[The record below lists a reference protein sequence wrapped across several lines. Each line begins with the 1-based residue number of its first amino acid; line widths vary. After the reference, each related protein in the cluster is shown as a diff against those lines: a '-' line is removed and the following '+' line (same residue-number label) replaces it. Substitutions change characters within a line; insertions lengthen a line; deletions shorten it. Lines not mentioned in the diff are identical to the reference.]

1 MPFTFDPTTGRY
13 RNDAGWFVPE
23 ARIRRALDTVIDVQ
37 TALMQSLT
45 QQLIDGRLSLA
56 SWQVAMMAEV
66 KTVHLLGASV
76 AMGGWHSLDQSDFGW
91 IGQRVRSQYAYLR
104 GFAADLA
111 SGRQKLDGQALA
123 RTTLYAEAGRQT
135 HRAAEQRAAQ
145 QRGLLEEMNRLGGAD
160 HCPGCLSQTSRGWV
174 PIGSLVPCGSRECL
188 TRCHCS
194 LQFRAR
200 AA

>member
-1 MPFTFDPTTGRY
+1 
-13 RNDAGWFVPE
+13 
-23 ARIRRALDTVIDVQ
+23 
-37 TALMQSLT
+37 MQSLT

-56 SWQVAMMAEV
+56 QWQAAMMAQI
-66 KTVHLLGASV
+66 KQVHLLGASV

-111 SGRQKLDGQALA
+111 AGRQKLDGQALA

-135 HRAAEQRAAQ
+135 HRAAEQRAAR
-145 QRGLLEEMNRLGGAD
+145 QRGLLEEMNRLGAAD
-160 HCPGCLSQTSRGWV
+160 HCPGCLSQSSRGWV
-174 PIGSLVPCGSRECL
+174 AIGSLVPCGSRECL

-194 LQFRAR
+194 LQFRTR